1 MATEI
6 KVRSNTYYD
15 SLRLMR
21 ISKTMSEIKGVK
33 NTVAVMTT
41 EKAKF
46 ALKRAGL
53 MTSKIEK
60 AGESDLVIIVEA
72 ESNKLAL
79 ETIDRIESL
88 ISSDINRNR
97 QPAPN
102 ILDTELQI
110 INVGLEIFK
119 DSLVAQKVKVKHVDW
134 QVPAKGDMK
143 LVNILKKM
151 T

>member
-33 NTVAVMTT
+33 NTVVVMTT

-97 QPAPN
+97 QSAPN

>member
-1 MATEI
+1 LATEI
-6 KVRSNTYYD
+6 KVKGNTYYD

-33 NTVAVMTT
+33 NAVAVMMT

-46 ALKRAGL
+46 ALKVAGL
-53 MTSKIEK
+53 MTSEIEK
-60 AGESDLVIIVEA
+60 AGGSDLVIIVEA
-72 ESNKLAL
+72 ISNKLAL
-79 ETIDRIESL
+79 ETINKIESL

-97 QPAPN
+97 QSAPN

-119 DSLVAQKVKVKHVDW
+119 DSLVAQEVKVKHVDW
-134 QVPAKGDMK
+134 QVPANGDIK
-143 LVNILKKM
+143 LINILKKM